1 MLRRADFK
9 PKKTLESQQARCTSE
24 ESLLVE
30 DAFAFQKYH
39 LSFEG
44 FFAED
49 RNGEKRLES
58 RRSFPAKRSE
68 HKSNDQKIV
77 KNSFLMKN
85 WEIRKKM
92 KKGEKKFF
100 SLS

>member
-1 MLRRADFK
+1 MVPSLLLLSNEWFMLRWAAFK

-44 FFAED
+44 FSLKTEM
-49 RNGEKRLES
+49 G
-58 RRSFPAKRSE
+58 
-68 HKSNDQKIV
+68 
-77 KNSFLMKN
+77 
-85 WEIRKKM
+85 KKD
-92 KKGEKKFF
+92 
-100 SLS
+100 

>member
-1 MLRRADFK
+1 MLRRAAFK

-44 FFAED
+44 FS
-49 RNGEKRLES
+49 L
-58 RRSFPAKRSE
+58 
-68 HKSNDQKIV
+68 
-77 KNSFLMKN
+77 
-85 WEIRKKM
+85 KKEM
-92 KKGEKKFF
+92 GKKD
-100 SLS
+100 